1 MRYIEVLCNTEPEH
15 PTEHTSILHW
25 FPVPDCLSHL
35 INIGSRVVYKSG
47 NGEQKGIVVRLVAGF
62 PPPDEPVLFDDTSH
76 LGVFPTI
83 SITAIIDVCRYGG
96 DYCSLNPEGI
106 TGVFMDFEMSE
117 IHIPWFMQSSTPTPG
132 KIEKRI
138 REFYDTGSFNTRI
151 VCSADKTLKDGYTA
165 YLVAKMFGHETIRGI
180 CRPD

>member
-1 MRYIEVLCNTEPEH
+1 MRYVEVLCNTEPKH
-15 PTEHTSILHW
+15 PTECTSILYW

-35 INIGSRVVYKSG
+35 INIGSMVMYKSD
-47 NGEQKGIVVRLVAGF
+47 NGEQSGIVVRLVDGF
-62 PPPDEPVLFDDTSH
+62 LPPDEPLPRERDANWGFD
-76 LGVFPTI
+76 PI
-83 SITAIIDVCRYGG
+83 SITAVTNVCRYGG
-96 DYCSLNPEGI
+96 DYCFLKPEGI

-117 IHIPWFMQSSTPTPG
+117 IHIPWFMQSSTPAPG

-138 REFYDTGSFNTRI
+138 REFYGTGAFDTRI